1 MSSYEDRKEFDRPG
15 VEPTEEELYDQL
27 VEELEEDLQN
37 SLDYQKEVSNYSKR
51 EVLLKLLAKYPLYD
65 FLSTQNPDDNFV
77 AFGKLRIGDDGKML
91 LELPDWAKDKITANG
106 ALKYKEC
113 ELTIIPKKV
122 C

>member
-1 MSSYEDRKEFDRPG
+1 MSSYEDRKEFDRPE

-65 FLSTQNPDDNFV
+65 FLSTQNQKNLQQFQ
-77 AFGKLRIGDDGKML
+77 
-91 LELPDWAKDKITANG
+91 
-106 ALKYKEC
+106 
-113 ELTIIPKKV
+113 
-122 C
+122 